1 MKKSYSL
8 EILIIAVFTLSV
20 TFIWVYL
27 SVYKA
32 LRKTERPILK
42 LQETELLIPKLDE
55 TVFLELKKRKI

>member
-32 LRKTERPILK
+32 LRKTEKPILK

-55 TVFLELKKRKI
+55 TVFSELKKRKI